1 MEVVP
6 LKIIQIPLYL
16 PILIEETRGF
26 SKENNTL
33 AFWQFKEP
41 TTIIMKTYHIRAH
54 LSHLLDLFV
63 FPQSLH
69 HSSHR
74 HTNNNPLI
82 HDIVCC
88 DMNHQPHT
96 GGCTVRPNP
105 VVASLMTVL
114 GDMDLKHKKRTD
126 FIYINLWEVLMNYDS
141 KTSIFERLKN
151 ILETVWL
158 LFSLLY
164 PIFIHLKP
172 LRTEAHQLFHWPN
185 AFFQWCNM
193 DRLVPQKL
201 SVWVSVVYLL
211 QAVPRN
217 LLNSQ

>member
-6 LKIIQIPLYL
+6 LQIIQIPLYL

-126 FIYINLWEVLMNYDS
+126 FIRIHSAESGEGYDPTPPI
-141 KTSIFERLKN
+141 KTLIPSN
-151 ILETVWL
+151 IR
-158 LFSLLY
+158 LFSD
-164 PIFIHLKP
+164 IMGTMSKGW
-172 LRTEAHQLFHWPN
+172 Q
-185 AFFQWCNM
+185 QWVFGSG
-193 DRLVPQKL
+193 VPPGNVREIIL
-201 SVWVSVVYLL
+201 
-211 QAVPRN
+211 
-217 LLNSQ
+217 